1 MMCLGMDFFGFI
13 PVFTHLLKYG
23 GLCFCFWFFARFV
36 RFSAIISLS
45 LFLGLSSFSFSSR
58 T

>member
-1 MMCLGMDFFGFI
+1 MMYFGTDFFGFI
-13 PVFTHLLKYG
+13 PVFTHLLKYR
-23 GLCFCFWFFARFV
+23 GLCFCLFVFAGFV

-45 LFLGLSSFSFSSR
+45 PFLGLSSFSFSSR